1 MPDFQYV
8 ARELS
13 GRQIVGTLSAQS
25 EREALQSLA
34 AKSLFTVK
42 ISPVQSTQ
50 VEQRLAARRVPPRM
64 LATLFSQMS
73 DLLRAGVPLLRSIE
87 LLQRQTKNQ
96 ALKRVLEGVRNRVA
110 DGGRLADS
118 MKEHPNAF
126 NKLTVSMVHAGEEGG
141 FLEDSLSR
149 VAVFTEHQEELK
161 SKVVAAMSYPL
172 VLMVLGTIVVVG
184 MIVFFVPGFEPMFD
198 SMKQTG
204 SLPWATTVLLAISNI
219 LQKWWWAVLL
229 GIGAAIA
236 GIQYGLAT
244 PEGQIFLDK
253 VKLRAPG
260 IGYVTRSLGISRF
273 CRVLGTLL
281 HNGVPLLQALNI
293 AKDATGNR
301 VLSDAIAKAAENV
314 SSGKTLAQPLA
325 ASKQFPS
332 DVLEMIAV
340 GEEANNLENVLIGV
354 ADKMEKATNRQLD
367 LVVRLLEPLML
378 VIMAGAILFL
388 LIALMLPIF
397 QSSGVV

>member
-1 MPDFQYV
+1 MPEFQYV

-42 ISPVQSTQ
+42 IAPVQSTQ
-50 VEQRLAARRVPPRM
+50 VEQRLASRRVPPRM

-87 LLQRQTKNQ
+87 LLERQTKNQ
-96 ALKRVLEGVRNRVA
+96 ALKRVLEDVRSRVA

-126 NKLTVSMVHAGEEGG
+126 NKLTVSIVHAGEEGG

-219 LQKWWWAVLL
+219 LQRWWWAVLL
-229 GIGAAIA
+229 AIGAAIA
-236 GIQYGLAT
+236 GVQYGLAT
-244 PEGQIFLDK
+244 PEGQILLDK

-325 ASKQFPS
+325 ASKQFPT

-378 VIMAGAILFL
+378 VVMAGAILFL

>member
-1 MPDFQYV
+1 MPEFQYV

-34 AKSLFTVK
+34 GKSLFTVK
-42 ISPVQSTQ
+42 IAPVQSTQ
-50 VEQRLAARRVPPRM
+50 VEQRLASRRVPPRM
-64 LATLFSQMS
+64 LTTLFSQMS

-87 LLQRQTKNQ
+87 LLERQTKNQ
-96 ALKRVLEGVRNRVA
+96 ALKRVLEDVRSRVA

-126 NKLTVSMVHAGEEGG
+126 NKLTVSIVHAGEEGG

-219 LQKWWWAVLL
+219 LQRWWWAVLL
-229 GIGAAIA
+229 AIGAAIA
-236 GIQYGLAT
+236 GVQYGLGT
-244 PEGQIFLDK
+244 PEGQILLDK

-325 ASKQFPS
+325 ASKQFPT

-378 VIMAGAILFL
+378 VVMAGAILFL

>member
-1 MPDFQYV
+1 MPEFQYV

-34 AKSLFTVK
+34 ARSLFTVK
-42 ISPVQSTQ
+42 IAPVQSTQ
-50 VEQRLAARRVPPRM
+50 VEQRLASRRIPPRM

-87 LLQRQTKNQ
+87 LLERQTKNQ
-96 ALKRVLEGVRNRVA
+96 ALKRVLEGVRGRVA

-126 NKLTVSMVHAGEEGG
+126 NKLTVSIVHAGEEGG

-184 MIVFFVPGFEPMFD
+184 MIIFFVPGFEPMFD

-229 GIGAAIA
+229 AIGAAIV
-236 GIQYGLAT
+236 GVQYGLAT
-244 PEGQIFLDK
+244 PEGQILLDQ
-253 VKLRAPG
+253 VKLKAPG

-314 SSGKTLAQPLA
+314 SSGKALAQPLA
-325 ASKQFPS
+325 ASKQFPT

-378 VIMAGAILFL
+378 VVMAGAILFL

>member
-13 GRQIVGTLSAQS
+13 GQQIVGTLTAAS

-34 AKSLFTVK
+34 GRSLFTVK
-42 ISPVQSTQ
+42 ISPVQSSEAEEKLSNRRIAPR
-50 VEQRLAARRVPPRM
+50 VLAN
-64 LATLFSQMS
+64 LFSQMS

-87 LLQRQTKNQ
+87 LLERQTKNP
-96 ALKRVLEGVRNRVA
+96 ALKHVLQSVRSRVA

-118 MKEHPNAF
+118 MREHPNAF
-126 NKLTVSMVHAGEEGG
+126 NQLTISMIRAGEEGS

-149 VAVFTEHQEELK
+149 VAIFTEHQEELK

-172 VLMVLGTIVVVG
+172 VLMVLGSIVVVG

-198 SMKQTG
+198 SLKANG

-219 LQKWWWAVLL
+219 LQKWWWAV
-229 GIGAAIA
+229 IA
-236 GIQYGLAT
+236 GFVAAGFAISWGLKT
-244 PEGQIFLDK
+244 PEGQILFDK

-301 VLSDAIAKAAENV
+301 ILSDAISTAAENV

-340 GEEANNLENVLIGV
+340 GEEANNLENVLISV

-378 VIMAGAILFL
+378 VVMAGAILFL

>member
-1 MPDFQYV
+1 MPEFQYV

-34 AKSLFTVK
+34 ARSLFTVK
-42 ISPVQSTQ
+42 IAPVQSTQ
-50 VEQRLAARRVPPRM
+50 VEQRLASRRIPPSM

-87 LLQRQTKNQ
+87 LLERQTKNQ
-96 ALKRVLEGVRNRVA
+96 ALKRVLEGVRSRVA

-126 NKLTVSMVHAGEEGG
+126 NKLTVSIVHAGEEGG

-184 MIVFFVPGFEPMFD
+184 MIIFFVPGFEPMFD

-229 GIGAAIA
+229 AIGAAIA
-236 GIQYGLAT
+236 GVQYGLAT
-244 PEGQIFLDK
+244 PEGQILLDQ
-253 VKLRAPG
+253 VKLKAPG

-314 SSGKTLAQPLA
+314 SSGKALAQPLA
-325 ASKQFPS
+325 ASKQFPT

-378 VIMAGAILFL
+378 VVMAGAILFL

>member
-1 MPDFQYV
+1 
-8 ARELS
+8 
-13 GRQIVGTLSAQS
+13 
-25 EREALQSLA
+25 
-34 AKSLFTVK
+34 
-42 ISPVQSTQ
+42 
-50 VEQRLAARRVPPRM
+50 
-64 LATLFSQMS
+64 LFSQMS

-87 LLQRQTKNQ
+87 LLERQTKNQ
-96 ALKRVLEGVRNRVA
+96 ALKRVLEDVRSRVA

-126 NKLTVSMVHAGEEGG
+126 NKLTVSIVHAGEEGG

-219 LQKWWWAVLL
+219 LQRWWWAVLL
-229 GIGAAIA
+229 AIGAAIA
-236 GIQYGLAT
+236 GVQYGLAT
-244 PEGQIFLDK
+244 PEGQILLDK

-325 ASKQFPS
+325 ASKQFPT

-378 VIMAGAILFL
+378 VVMAGAILFL